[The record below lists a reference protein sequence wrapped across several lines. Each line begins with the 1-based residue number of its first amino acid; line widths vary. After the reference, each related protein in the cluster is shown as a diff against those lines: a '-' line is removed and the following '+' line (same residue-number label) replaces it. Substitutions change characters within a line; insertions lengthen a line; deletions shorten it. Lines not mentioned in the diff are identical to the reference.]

1 MRPSMQPFSSKI
13 RWARSRL
20 SMQRSTEKPGNS
32 HSIMRANQTSAPMSK
47 NLIGRKHSCA
57 SRSSSLR
64 QRIVCT
70 QFQDT
75 APGTEDLSF
84 LRAIPPVRGRFP
96 RPTCSVMK
104 SPPGFKM
111 RRSSCTLKSPWR
123 FITMSN
129 AESSN
134 GSASFPSPRGNQCRA
149 AEASVCTAVRSAG

>member
-13 RWARSRL
+13 CWARSRL

-57 SRSSSLR
+57 SRSSKPAAENCLHAISR
-64 QRIVCT
+64 YCSGNGRSVFPKSNST
-70 QFQDT
+70 SSR
-75 APGTEDLSF
+75 SF
-84 LRAIPPVRGRFP
+84 SA
-96 RPTCSVMK
+96 PTCSVMK
-104 SPPGFKM
+104 SQPGFKM

-134 GSASFPSPRGNQCRA
+134 GSASFPSPARKSMPSGR
-149 AEASVCTAVRSAG
+149 SVCLHSCTFGG